1 MGCQVSSEYVS
12 PHHMRYDY
20 AKHNLKEP
28 VCSSQ
33 FQKDFYVALNHF
45 RINPSQCTSLVSDL
59 RNFMPEEF
67 RYDQHI
73 FEKVQAYLF
82 NMKKLKSIQ
91 IDDNIC
97 ENSRKSELV

>member
-82 NMKKLKSIQ
+82 NMKKLK
-91 IDDNIC
+91 
-97 ENSRKSELV
+97 